1 MQKLHDEFNRKI
13 ANSIVELIQ
22 NNQKDMIGVYMV
34 PFSFGDCHKL
44 QVTFVGNKEMNV
56 SEILDGKTSGVQIYV
71 NSNTWDMYQKEKEL
85 DDSFYTGNY
94 LQVRDLKNAEI
105 IYDPQGLLASK
116 KEELRKKPG
125 TVTYYNLSTFFQGVI
140 KLSKEQL
147 QGILKVEIVEK
158 EEKSPIDTNDSS
170 KSKQK
175 RKSRRRKK
183 QYM

>member
-1 MQKLHDEFNRKI
+1 M
-13 ANSIVELIQ
+13 
-22 NNQKDMIGVYMV
+22 
-34 PFSFGDCHKL
+34 
-44 QVTFVGNKEMNV
+44 
-56 SEILDGKTSGVQIYV
+56 
-71 NSNTWDMYQKEKEL
+71 
-85 DDSFYTGNY
+85 
-94 LQVRDLKNAEI
+94 QVRDLKNAEI

-147 QGILKVEIVEK
+147 QGISKVEIVEK

-175 RKSRRRKK
+175 RKSRRRRKTIHVNSDYIN
-183 QYM
+183 Q